1 MFTELFRLSSVLISF
16 MGVIGVSSN
25 FTEKGL
31 TFYFKSSV
39 FHNLNKKVIKLLR
52 LICGWTI
59 WYSFDPRLVLDFH
72 QKNLDGRMVLFH
84 TQLKEICVSISNQIW
99 TRESAKKKFV
109 KTAFWNMFSDWKQR
123 HASRS
128 NGNHWR

>member
-59 WYSFDPRLVLDFH
+59 
-72 QKNLDGRMVLFH
+72 
-84 TQLKEICVSISNQIW
+84 
-99 TRESAKKKFV
+99 
-109 KTAFWNMFSDWKQR
+109 
-123 HASRS
+123 
-128 NGNHWR
+128 